1 MLVPETS
8 PKINSAWAALAS
20 ALNLRAHLAC
30 SDYYDGDGFRQLRAR
45 LGMAAVAPKLDD
57 YLWGSHEGAEV
68 ILASYMETA
77 KLSDFGV
84 NTSDGKAR
92 FVAVLVALDPP
103 LFMGTRVSREG
114 LLTNMFGGSDVTLGV
129 PEIDRALRL
138 TSLDADKLRALLAP
152 ASPQDQAFL
161 GRLAGL
167 VGGGL
172 YFTDSFVGY
181 RLPGVQHDPRMVGA
195 CIANAV
201 WVRNELA
208 ARASRVPRR
217 PHEVALA
224 ESWAGVARAAS
235 LAFDEARFSLQGV
248 VDGVALEIA
257 LAPTAGAPMTSVGV
271 RCPRPIGVQLRLS
284 KFDPSKGADKEAG
297 EGAHRVLFQFLT
309 DVIAQDIR
317 VGDPKFDDAFL
328 VQGFP
333 EDHVRS
339 ALSSP
344 ALRDAMVRIS
354 KVATEVSMTD
364 QGITWF
370 IKGQANAAE
379 LDQHIRMAVHTAGAL
394 FPALDGPAYR

>member
-8 PKINSAWAALAS
+8 PKLNSAWAALAT

-30 SDYYDGDGFRQLRAR
+30 SDYYDGDGFRQVRSR

-57 YLWGSHEGAEV
+57 YLWGAHEGAEV
-68 ILASYMETA
+68 ILASYKETA

-84 NTSDGKAR
+84 NTSDGVAR

-114 LLTNMFGGSDVTLGV
+114 MLSNMFGGSDVQLGV

-152 ASPQDQAFL
+152 ASAQDQAFL
-161 GRLAGL
+161 GKLSGLA
-167 VGGGL
+167 GGGL
-172 YFTDSFVGY
+172 YVTDSFVGY
-181 RLPGVQHDPRMVGA
+181 RLPGSQHDPAMVGA

-208 ARASRVPRR
+208 ARAARVPKR

-257 LAPTAGAPMTSVGV
+257 LSPTAGAPMTSVSV
-271 RCPRPIGVQLRLS
+271 RWPRPIGVQLRLS
-284 KFDPSKGADKEAG
+284 KFDPAKGADKEAG

-344 ALRDAMVRIS
+344 SLRDAMVRIA

-370 IKGQANAAE
+370 IQGQAKAAE
-379 LDQHIRMAVHTAGAL
+379 LDEHIRMAVHTAGAL